1 MNPENLLFATSHE
14 WVHIDNGI
22 ATVGISDYAQKQLG
36 DLTFIELPAVGAP
49 AEAGAEIGS
58 VESVKAASEIYAP
71 VSGEVVEVNAELENA
86 PELVNQDAFG
96 AGWMFKIKLT
106 AQRENLLDL
115 TAYIAFCAEEAH

>member
-106 AQRENLLDL
+106 AQPENLLDL